1 MKKILIATKNKGK
14 VDDFRAI
21 FDQDRVEIISLL
33 DLDSSIEDIEETGET
48 FSENAILKA
57 EGIAEQ
63 MNLPVLAD
71 DSGLSIDYLDG
82 RPGVYSARYAGSDK
96 DDQRNIEKV
105 LSELEGVP
113 LEKRGASFI
122 CALAFAV
129 PGKETIV
136 KYGKC
141 SGVIVEEPIGE
152 NGFGYDPIFMP
163 DGYNLTMAQ
172 LSPEEKGR
180 ISHRGKAL
188 KEMAAWLELEG
199 KEGFD

>member
-33 DLDSSIEDIEETGET
+33 DLDSSIKDIEETGET

-122 CALAFAV
+122 CA
-129 PGKETIV
+129 
-136 KYGKC
+136 
-141 SGVIVEEPIGE
+141 
-152 NGFGYDPIFMP
+152 
-163 DGYNLTMAQ
+163 
-172 LSPEEKGR
+172 
-180 ISHRGKAL
+180 
-188 KEMAAWLELEG
+188 
-199 KEGFD
+199 